1 MQTRALTLARA
12 RDSAQAAGMGKGPRT
27 VNNQRELWIEFA
39 RTRDTTLRE
48 RLILQY
54 IPLVKYVIGRVALA
68 LPGTIDSDDL
78 LQFGTI
84 GLIKALDR
92 YDPSI
97 GTKFETFAIPRIRG
111 SIIDELRSQ
120 DVIPRSTR
128 QRMREITA
136 AQETLLRAIGR
147 DPTFPEIAE
156 STGMTERRVV
166 EVINLTSMIATS
178 LDRPMEVDTNGESI
192 TLVEVVEDPRS
203 PNPVA
208 SSERRELE
216 SDVAD
221 AIDELQERERLILAL
236 YYQEDLT
243 MKEIAAVLSISE
255 SRVCQLHAR
264 AVLKL
269 RTTMGADSHVKAS
282 A

>member
-1 MQTRALTLARA
+1 M
-12 RDSAQAAGMGKGPRT
+12 
-27 VNNQRELWIEFA
+27 NNQRELWIEFV
-39 RTRDTTLRE
+39 RTRDAALRE

-54 IPLVKYVIGRVALA
+54 TPLVKYVIGRVALA

-92 YDPSI
+92 YDPFI

-136 AQETLLRAIGR
+136 AQETLLRAMGR
-147 DPTFPEIAE
+147 DPTIPEIAE

-178 LDRPMEVDTNGESI
+178 LDRPMEVDTDGEAIS
-192 TLVEVVEDPRS
+192 LVEVVEDLRS

-208 SSERRELE
+208 SMARSELE
-216 SDVAD
+216 SDVAN
-221 AIDELQERERLILAL
+221 AIDELPERERLLLAL

-243 MKEIAAVLSISE
+243 MKEIAAVLNISE